1 MSALMSAEPQSRVV
15 LDGHSNSLVGHY
27 DVHLKVLADRYLAF
41 FRERFVI
48 GTEAS
53 SHSLITFF
61 QEKDR
66 RNIVSRLPGIETPI
80 WQLMFFPAQHR
91 FFAETLSQG
100 ESRRCFLRFT
110 SRAQHNRSGV
120 E

>member
-1 MSALMSAEPQSRVV
+1 MSALKSAEPQSRVV

-48 GTEAS
+48 GTEVS

-61 QEKDR
+61 QEKGR
-66 RNIVSRLPGIETPI
+66 RNIVSRRPGIRTPV
-80 WQLMFFPAQHR
+80 WQLMFFPEQHR
-91 FFAETLSQG
+91 FFTETLSQS
-100 ESRRCFLRFT
+100 ESRGCFLRIT
-110 SRAQHNRSGV
+110 SRAQYNRSGV